1 MAQKRCKIRVSTIS
15 AAGYLG
21 VRKSTNTINWKVCTF
36 DDPNWEKIV
45 EEEMLRVREKL
56 EPEMPSGM
64 TLRVKV
70 SKTETFSVDTFLD
83 SRYPAESTN
92 KKKIEMTV
100 NQ

>member
-1 MAQKRCKIRVSTIS
+1 
-15 AAGYLG
+15 
-21 VRKSTNTINWKVCTF
+21 
-36 DDPNWEKIV
+36 
-45 EEEMLRVREKL
+45 MLRVREKL

-70 SKTETFSVDTFLD
+70 SKKETFSVDTFLD